1 MYTPKG
7 YLGFESRSLRK
18 TFIIKESASQKRC
31 WFRFG
36 GQAVESLLS
45 RGLLPQNGIAALR
58 AAQLLDGTQFCKGP
72 RGERKGSLQR
82 SEATAQI
89 PISPLGNGSPG
100 CNAPGL
106 LLPHAPEQITAHK
119 AEIYP
124 SDTQAIRILA
134 PARWHQFG
142 FTAQHQNFYLAHN
155 QYVRKSRHAW

>member
-58 AAQLLDGTQFCKGP
+58 AAQLLDTPQFCKGP

-89 PISPLGNGSPG
+89 PISPRGEREGSLQRSEATAQIPISLLGKGSPG

-106 LLPHAPEQITAHK
+106 LLPHAPKQITAHK
-119 AEIYP
+119 TEIYP

-134 PARWHQFG
+134 PAR
-142 FTAQHQNFYLAHN
+142 
-155 QYVRKSRHAW
+155 

>member
-58 AAQLLDGTQFCKGP
+58 AAQLLDAPQFCRAPAASGKGACKGAK
-72 RGERKGSLQR
+72 RLRKSFF
-82 SEATAQI
+82 EATI
-89 PISPLGNGSPG
+89 
-100 CNAPGL
+100 
-106 LLPHAPEQITAHK
+106 
-119 AEIYP
+119 
-124 SDTQAIRILA
+124 IRIGRGIVAARLA
-134 PARWHQFG
+134 AGGPFYLPARWHCSDSRFQ
-142 FTAQHQNFYLAHN
+142 AQNWQSLQLCASFRGL
-155 QYVRKSRHAW
+155 SCSDS

>member
-58 AAQLLDGTQFCKGP
+58 AAQLLDAPQFCRAPAASGKGACKGAKRLRKFRSRP
-72 RGERKGSLQR
+72 RGK
-82 SEATAQI
+82 
-89 PISPLGNGSPG
+89 GSPG
-100 CNAPGL
+100 CNVLGL
-106 LLPHAPEQITAHK
+106 LLPHAPEQITEHK
-119 AEIYP
+119 TEIYP
-124 SDTQAIRILA
+124 SDTQEIRILA
-134 PARWHQFG
+134 PARWHQFDL
-142 FTAQHQNFYLAHN
+142 TAQHQNFYLAHN
-155 QYVRKSRHAW
+155 QYVRKSRHAR